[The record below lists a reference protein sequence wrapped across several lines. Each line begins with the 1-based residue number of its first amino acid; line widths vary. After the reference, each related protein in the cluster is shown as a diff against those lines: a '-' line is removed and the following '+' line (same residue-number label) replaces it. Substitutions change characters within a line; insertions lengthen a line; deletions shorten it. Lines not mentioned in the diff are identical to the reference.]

1 MLVLLIFIQENL
13 EFTTM
18 LFKHSWV
25 NLFYKELSFV
35 QSKHEEYKLIS
46 KTFPNMSLLF

>member
-13 EFTTM
+13 EFT
-18 LFKHSWV
+18 
-25 NLFYKELSFV
+25 FYKELSFV